1 MSVKEDQK
9 PKKSALGARLVEQGL
24 ITEAQ
29 LAQGREDC
37 GTVAVGARAD
47 LILIDLNA
55 INNIPCY
62 DLATALAYSVNTSNV
77 LLTMCDGRIL
87 FENGEYTSI
96 DIECLR
102 FESRQIIR
110 HYFD

>member
-1 MSVKEDQK
+1 MPEIDWIIHIV
-9 PKKSALGARLVEQGL
+9 ANGL
-24 ITEAQ
+24 
-29 LAQGREDC
+29 RCEDC
-37 GTVAVGARAD
+37 GKIEVGAKAD
-47 LILIDLNA
+47 LIMIDMSA
-55 INNIPCY
+55 INHIPTYDTTVSLCY
-62 DLATALAYSVNTSNV
+62 STNTSNV

-102 FESRQIIR
+102 FEARQIIR

>member
-1 MSVKEDQK
+1 MIAE
-9 PKKSALGARLVEQGL
+9 GMH
-24 ITEAQ
+24 
-29 LAQGREDC
+29 
-37 GTVAVGARAD
+37 AD
-47 LILIDLNA
+47 LILIDLAA

-62 DLATALAYSVNTSNV
+62 DLATTLAYSANTSNV

-102 FESRQIIR
+102 FEARQVIR